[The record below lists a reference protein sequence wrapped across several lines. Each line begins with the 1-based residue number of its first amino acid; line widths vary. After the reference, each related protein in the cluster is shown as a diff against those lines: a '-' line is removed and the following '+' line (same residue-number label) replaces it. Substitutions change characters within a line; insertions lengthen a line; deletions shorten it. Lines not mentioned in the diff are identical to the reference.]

1 MSDGSTRTQRIKERV
16 RRDVDRLRASTLII
30 DLALVVVAIAALLT
44 KHERAAEAAIAAL
57 VAIYLNHRKPD
68 NPVAPLLILATFLG
82 ACDSPTLTRARW
94 HLRFD
99 LLATT
104 QTEGIALRPLG
115 ASPLRGG
122 EGGIWL
128 PNTGGAYP
136 QLCATSGACVDL
148 AALSASQITSG
159 TLPTTRGGVGLTSY
173 TAGDLLYASGTTT
186 LSKLGIGTE
195 GYTLKVVS
203 GVPAWAAAAS
213 GGGNCTI
220 LATVWDGGITTAGKF
235 PAFDGVQW
243 GAATAGNAI
252 RRVLPAGSTWKI
264 RAAITGA
271 PGSGNTVKFEIQTS
285 ASLGGTF
292 SADAASAVTFTNS
305 DGANAIKTGST
316 FTVGGSAVI
325 ATIRAIAT
333 GADYVSPN
341 QASVQLDC
349 G

>member
-1 MSDGSTRTQRIKERV
+1 MSDTPTRTQRIKERV

-57 VAIYLNHRKPD
+57 VAIYLNHRKPE

-220 LATVWDGGITTAGKF
+220 MGAVFDGGITTSGRYLSY
-235 PAFDGVQW
+235 DGVQT
-243 GAATAGNAI
+243 GAALAI
-252 RRVLPAGSTWKI
+252 SGMRRVVAAGSSWKL
-264 RAAITGA
+264 RSSITGA
-271 PGSGNTVKFEIQTS
+271 TGPGNTVKFEIQTS
-285 ASLGGTF
+285 SSLGGTF
-292 SADAASAVTFTNS
+292 SADAASAITFANS

-325 ATIRAIAT
+325 ITIRAIAT
-333 GADYVSPN
+333 GADYVAPN